1 MERQQSTLAEGS
13 LLSST
18 TITPVTHPKNTLLSS
33 LHQTFKGSQTFMLQP
48 SLVGHTIKWKQ
59 TTEII
64 KCTHTHTHTCKHTH
78 THAHTHNHTHTH
90 THTCTHTHTHTP
102 THTHKHTNM
111 HRHTHTHTHSQTCTD
126 THTHTHIHTHTH
138 THILPASRR
147 CLSSRRP

>member
-48 SLVGHTIKWKQ
+48 RLVGHTIKWKQ

-64 KCTHTHTHTCKHTH
+64 TCTHTHTYRHHP
-78 THAHTHNHTHTH
+78 HTHTH
-90 THTCTHTHTHTP
+90 THTHTHAHA
-102 THTHKHTNM
+102 
-111 HRHTHTHTHSQTCTD
+111 HRRTRTD
-126 THTHTHIHTHTH
+126 THTFYSAIHTHTD
-138 THILPASRR
+138 THMLAA
-147 CLSSRRP
+147 

>member
-59 TTEII
+59 TTELI
-64 KCTHTHTHTCKHTH
+64 KCTHTHSHTH
-78 THAHTHNHTHTH
+78 TNPH
-90 THTCTHTHTHTP
+90 
-102 THTHKHTNM
+102 
-111 HRHTHTHTHSQTCTD
+111 TD
-126 THTHTHIHTHTH
+126 TNTDTDTGK
-138 THILPASRR
+138 LQPRKKYQEVK
-147 CLSSRRP
+147 